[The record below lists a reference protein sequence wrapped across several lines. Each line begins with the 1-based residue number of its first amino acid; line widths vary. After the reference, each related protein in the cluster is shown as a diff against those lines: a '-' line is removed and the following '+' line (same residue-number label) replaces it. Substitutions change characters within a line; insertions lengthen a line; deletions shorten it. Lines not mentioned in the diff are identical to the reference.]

1 LQHLLETEMVIPQAA
16 HATQAPVLPPA
27 NTPADGKR
35 KSGFRPPLASGRRR
49 SWPEGSGRSAAAGLP
64 EAWHDTDAGVR
75 SNPRKYI
82 FLNAPPVG
90 GEI

>member
-64 EAWHDTDAGVR
+64 EAWHD
-75 SNPRKYI
+75 I
-82 FLNAPPVG
+82 FLTAPPVD